1 MAEDTKKKRNTAKI
15 IGLGAGIFWIVLG
28 LIISIST
35 GEKFSGVLGG
45 MLIGI
50 FILVSTLIAYRSE
63 LVGGMLL
70 LLEGIISAAF
80 ILMSFFN
87 GKAPWWVALILLIIL
102 SLPPLFSGYLFT
114 QCWKESKAIT

>member
-1 MAEDTKKKRNTAKI
+1 MAEDTKKKINAAKI